1 MSIIK
6 KVNHVAIVVEDIDQA
21 LVFWKDALD
30 LPLQKIE
37 DVPSEKVKVA
47 FLPIGD
53 SEVELVQPSEE
64 ESGISKFLHERGPG
78 LHHMCF
84 EVEDIYQSLLRLKI
98 KGIRVINETP
108 IQLPGRKMA
117 FIHPKSTMG
126 VLVELYQLTD

>member
-21 LVFWKDALD
+21 LVFWQDALD

-37 DVPSEKVKVA
+37 DVPSEKVRVA

-53 SEVELVQPSEE
+53 SEVELVQPTEE
-64 ESGISKFLHERGPG
+64 ESGISKFLRDRGPG

-84 EVEDIYQSLLRLKI
+84 EVEDIDQTLLRLKT
-98 KGIRVINETP
+98 KGIRVINESP
-108 IQLPGRKMA
+108 IQLPGRKMT

>member
-6 KVNHVAIVVEDIDQA
+6 KVNHVAVVVEDIDQA
-21 LVFWKDALD
+21 LAFWRDALG
-30 LPLQKIE
+30 LHLQKIE

-47 FLPIGD
+47 FLPVGD
-53 SEVELVQPSEE
+53 SEVELVQPKDE

-84 EVEDIYQSLLRLKI
+84 EVEDIDPVLLRLKS

-108 IQLPGRKMA
+108 IQIPGRKMA

>member
-6 KVNHVAIVVEDIDQA
+6 KVNHIAIVVEDIGQA
-21 LVFWKDALD
+21 LAFWQDALG
-30 LPLQKIE
+30 LHLQKIE

-47 FLPIGD
+47 FLPVGD
-53 SEVELVQPSEE
+53 SEVELVQPTEE
-64 ESGISKFLHERGPG
+64 ESGISKFLRDRGPG

-84 EVEDIYQSLLRLKI
+84 EVEDIDQTLLRLKT
-98 KGIRVINETP
+98 KGIRVINESP

-117 FIHPKSTMG
+117 FIHPKSAMG

>member
-6 KVNHVAIVVEDIDQA
+6 KVNHIAIVVEDIGQA
-21 LVFWKDALD
+21 LAFWQDALG
-30 LPLQKIE
+30 LHLQKIE

-47 FLPIGD
+47 FLPVGD
-53 SEVELVQPSEE
+53 SEVELVQPTEE
-64 ESGISKFLHERGPG
+64 ESGISKFLRDRGPG

-84 EVEDIYQSLLRLKI
+84 EVEDIDQTLLRLKT
-98 KGIRVINETP
+98 KGIRVINESP
-108 IQLPGRKMA
+108 IQLPGRKMT